1 VFRDKRSLGEME
13 EKNFLDVYNLEGK
26 VIGKIELDKD
36 VFDGKVNEAVLYQAV
51 CMYLANK
58 RRGLASTKTRG
69 EVSGGGRKPWRQKG
83 TGRAR
88 HGSIRS
94 PLWRGGGVVFGP
106 HPRSYRYT
114 LPHKIKIKALQSAL
128 NARLKENNLMVIN
141 EINLD
146 KPKTK
151 ELLNMLSQLDL
162 YKPKAKNLKLLI
174 LLDKP
179 DLNLKKAGANIKF
192 LEIGLAKDI
201 NALQVL
207 DADKIIFTQKSIEQ
221 LMERFKKYN

>member
-1 VFRDKRSLGEME
+1 ME
-13 EKNFLDVYNLEGK
+13 EKNLLDVYNLEGK
-26 VIGKIELDKD
+26 VVDKIELDKD

-58 RRGLASTKTRG
+58 RKGTASTKTRG

-106 HPRSYRYT
+106 HPRSYYYT
-114 LPHKIKIKALQSAL
+114 LPHKIKIKALRSAL
-128 NARLKENNLMVIN
+128 NARLKENNFMVVD
-141 EINLD
+141 EITLD

-151 ELLNMLSQLDL
+151 EMLNVLSKLDL

-174 LLDKP
+174 LVDKP
-179 DLNLKKAGANIKF
+179 DLNLKKAAKNIKF
-192 LEIGLAKDI
+192 LELGLAKDI
-201 NALQVL
+201 NALKVL
-207 DADKIIFTQKSIEQ
+207 DTDKVIFTQKALGQVIER
-221 LMERFKKYN
+221 LKKYN